1 MTNAIAEAVMTE
13 AVVKLIGAILLMII
27 TLVGSWLCYVFG
39 ENKKLANISLA
50 KDEVIA
56 AAQLTVEELQQKLV
70 EGLKAAHA
78 DGKLTKDEIAS
89 LGEQL
94 VEGVLAKM
102 SKPAAE
108 LLQAAGV
115 DIINLIQSAGEAWIL
130 ELKKG

>member
-27 TLVGSWLCYVFG
+27 TLVGSWLSYVFG

-102 SKPAAE
+102 SKPAAD